1 LFIPNI
7 LFFSA
12 TERPLWN
19 QSTSAYYNNYNYGQP
34 ISYGYENPPYISEYR
49 YDEDPTRRN
58 YVKRDVYDSLYPED
72 DRNDFVTGSQT
83 KREQMYIDAHPQES
97 LEETGSQRVQ
107 VNNGF
112 QEDFVP
118 GFNSESGHVTA
129 GILLQWKL
137 TFHGTGSSDS
147 PADDDSL

>member
-1 LFIPNI
+1 M
-7 LFFSA
+7 
-12 TERPLWN
+12 
-19 QSTSAYYNNYNYGQP
+19 
-34 ISYGYENPPYISEYR
+34 SYGYENPSYISEYP
-49 YDEDPTRRN
+49 YDEDPTARN

-72 DRNDFVTGSQT
+72 DRSDLVTGSQI
-83 KREQMYIDAHPQES
+83 KREQTYFDAHPQETI
-97 LEETGSQRVQ
+97 EETGSQRVQ

-137 TFHGTGSSDS
+137 TFYGTGSSDS
-147 PADDDSL
+147 IDSDDSL

>member
-1 LFIPNI
+1 M
-7 LFFSA
+7 
-12 TERPLWN
+12 
-19 QSTSAYYNNYNYGQP
+19 
-34 ISYGYENPPYISEYR
+34 SYGYENPSYISEYP
-49 YDEDPTRRN
+49 YDEDPTARN

-72 DRNDFVTGSQT
+72 DRSNFVTGSQI
-83 KREQMYIDAHPQES
+83 KRQQTYLDAHPQET

-137 TFHGTGSSDS
+137 TFYGTGSSDS
-147 PADDDSL
+147 IDSDDSL